1 MAEAR
6 KIQALSSYLC
16 KIHGRISHDDEAAI
30 TSEHHIRRQS
40 SQEELPKER
49 TLCVPNLNAV

>member
-30 TSEHHIRRQS
+30 TSEHHIR
-40 SQEELPKER
+40 
-49 TLCVPNLNAV
+49 